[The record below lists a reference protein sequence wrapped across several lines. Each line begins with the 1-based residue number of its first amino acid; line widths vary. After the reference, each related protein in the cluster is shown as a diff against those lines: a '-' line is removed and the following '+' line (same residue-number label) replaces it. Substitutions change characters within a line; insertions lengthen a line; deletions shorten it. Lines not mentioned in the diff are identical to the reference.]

1 MKDTLEGINSRIND
15 TEGQINKWED
25 RLVEIT
31 EVEKNKEKVIG
42 SFHHGTWDN
51 DLAYLCEDT
60 DSISGQI

>member
-1 MKDTLEGINSRIND
+1 MINTIIEMKNTLEGINSRIND

-31 EVEKNKEKVIG
+31 EVEK

-51 DLAYLCEDT
+51 DLAYLCGDT